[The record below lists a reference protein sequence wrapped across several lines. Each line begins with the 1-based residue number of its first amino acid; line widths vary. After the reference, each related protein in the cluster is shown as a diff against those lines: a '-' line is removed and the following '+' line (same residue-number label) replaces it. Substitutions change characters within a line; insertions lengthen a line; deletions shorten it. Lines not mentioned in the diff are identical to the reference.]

1 MKWYFN
7 FRDQGGEIWKITN
20 ELDESTPYIEVEAG
34 LYKEFSTE
42 QKRMQD
48 YIIVPT
54 GKEDLKYD
62 LQLKHQDLLTFD
74 VDTSVHQIQKVKSVD
89 TNNAFIIEQDIKN
102 GVWIVSMSDQLRSLL
117 TRTAYYKDKTQL
129 IYVTDQDDPNIL
141 LDTIEV
147 KLYNILFSESFTM
160 PDQLTKVA
168 QNLNVSLYCGKTFEN
183 YYHLVKDYEN

>member
-7 FRDQGGEIWKITN
+7 FKDPGGEIWKITN
-20 ELDESTPYIEVEAG
+20 ELDVSSPYIEVEAE

-74 VDTSVHQIQKVKSVD
+74 VDKSVHQIQKIKSVD
-89 TNNAFIIEQDIKN
+89 TNNAFVIEQDIDN
-102 GVWIVSMSDQLRSLL
+102 GVWIVSMTDQLRSLL

-147 KLYNILFSESFTM
+147 KLYNVLFSESFTM
-160 PDQLTKVA
+160 SNQLDKVA
-168 QNLNVSLYCGKTFEN
+168 KNSKVSLYCGKTFEN
-183 YYHLVKDYEN
+183 YYHLVKNYEN

>member
-7 FRDQGGEIWKITN
+7 FRDPGGEIWKITN

-102 GVWIVSMSDQLRSLL
+102 STWIISMSDQLRSLL

>member
-7 FRDQGGEIWKITN
+7 FKDPGGEIWKITN
-20 ELDESTPYIEVEAG
+20 ELDESTPYIEVEPE
-34 LYKEFSTE
+34 LYKEFSTD

-54 GKEDLKYD
+54 GKADLKYE

-74 VDTSVHQIQKVKSVD
+74 VDISVHQIQKVNTID
-89 TNNAFIIEQDIKN
+89 TNNAFVIEQDIKN
-102 GVWIVSMSDQLRSLL
+102 GVWSISMSEQLRMLL
-117 TRTAYYKDKTQL
+117 TQTAYYKDKSQL

-147 KLYNILFSESFTM
+147 KLYNILFSESFVL
-160 PDQLTKVA
+160 PDQLVKVA
-168 QNLNVSLYCGKTFEN
+168 QNLNVSLYCGKIFEN
-183 YYHLVKDYEN
+183 YYHMVKNYEN

>member
-7 FRDQGGEIWKITN
+7 FRDSGGEIWKITN

-62 LQLKHQDLLTFD
+62 LQLKHQDLLTFN

-102 GVWIVSMSDQLRSLL
+102 GVWIVSMSNQLRSLL

-183 YYHLVKDYEN
+183 YYHLVKNYEN

>member
-7 FRDQGGEIWKITN
+7 FKDPGGEIWKITN
-20 ELDESTPYIEVEAG
+20 ELDESTPYIEVEPE

-54 GKEDLKYD
+54 GKADLKYE

-74 VDTSVHQIQKVKSVD
+74 VDISVHQIQKVNTID
-89 TNNAFIIEQDIKN
+89 TNNAFIIKQDIKQ
-102 GVWIVSMSDQLRSLL
+102 GTWTISMSEQLRTLL
-117 TRTAYYKDKTQL
+117 TQTAYYKDKTQL

-141 LDTIEV
+141 LDTIEI
-147 KLYNILFSESFTM
+147 KLYNILFSESFVL
-160 PDQLTKVA
+160 PDQLVKVA
-168 QNLNVSLYCGKTFEN
+168 QNLNVSLYCGKIFEN
-183 YYHLVKDYEN
+183 YYHMVKNYEN

>member
-7 FRDQGGEIWKITN
+7 FRDSGGEIWKITN

-62 LQLKHQDLLTFD
+62 LQLKHQDLLTFN

-89 TNNAFIIEQDIKN
+89 TNNAFIIEQDVKN
-102 GVWIVSMSDQLRSLL
+102 GVWIVSMSNQLRSLL

-183 YYHLVKDYEN
+183 YYHLVKNYEN

>member
-7 FRDQGGEIWKITN
+7 FKDPGGEIWKITN
-20 ELDESTPYIEVEAG
+20 ELDESTPYIEVEPE
-34 LYKEFSTE
+34 LYKEFSTD

-54 GKEDLKYD
+54 GKADLKYE

-74 VDTSVHQIQKVKSVD
+74 VDISVHQIQKVNTID
-89 TNNAFIIEQDIKN
+89 TNNAFIIEQDVKQGTWTI
-102 GVWIVSMSDQLRSLL
+102 SMSEQLRMLL
-117 TRTAYYKDKTQL
+117 TQTAYYKDKSQL

-147 KLYNILFSESFTM
+147 KLYNILFSESFVL
-160 PDQLTKVA
+160 PDQLVKVA
-168 QNLNVSLYCGKTFEN
+168 QNLNVSLYCGKIFEN
-183 YYHLVKDYEN
+183 YYHMVKNYEN

>member
-7 FRDQGGEIWKITN
+7 FRDPGGEIWKITN

-74 VDTSVHQIQKVKSVD
+74 VDTSVHQIQKVKLVN

-102 GVWIVSMSDQLRSLL
+102 GTWIVSMSNQLRSLL

-183 YYHLVKDYEN
+183 YYHLVKNYEN

>member
-7 FRDQGGEIWKITN
+7 FKDPGGEIWKITN
-20 ELDESTPYIEVEAG
+20 ECDESTPYIEVEPE
-34 LYKEFSTE
+34 LYKEFSTD

-54 GKEDLKYD
+54 GKADLKYE

-74 VDTSVHQIQKVKSVD
+74 VDISVHQIQKVDTID
-89 TNNAFIIEQDIKN
+89 TNNAFVIEQDVKH
-102 GVWIVSMSDQLRSLL
+102 GVWTISMSEQLRTLL
-117 TRTAYYKDKTQL
+117 TQTAYYKDKSQL

-147 KLYNILFSESFTM
+147 KLYNILFSESFVL
-160 PDQLTKVA
+160 PDQLVKVA
-168 QNLNVSLYCGKTFEN
+168 QNLNVSLYCGKIFEN
-183 YYHLVKDYEN
+183 YYHMVKNYEN

>member
-7 FRDQGGEIWKITN
+7 FKDPSGEIWKITN
-20 ELDESTPYIEVEAG
+20 ELDSTTPYIEVEAE

-74 VDTSVHQIQKVKSVD
+74 VDKSVHQIQKIKSVD
-89 TNNAFIIEQDIKN
+89 TNNAFIIEQDIDN
-102 GVWIVSMSDQLRSLL
+102 GVWVVSMTDQLRSLL

-141 LDTIEV
+141 LDTLEV
-147 KLYNILFSESFTM
+147 KLYNVLFSESFTM
-160 PDQLTKVA
+160 SNQLDKVA
-168 QNLNVSLYCGKTFEN
+168 KNSKVSLYCGKTFEN
-183 YYHLVKDYEN
+183 YYHLVKNYEN

>member
-1 MKWYFN
+1 
-7 FRDQGGEIWKITN
+7 
-20 ELDESTPYIEVEAG
+20 
-34 LYKEFSTE
+34 
-42 QKRMQD
+42 MQD

-102 GVWIVSMSDQLRSLL
+102 GTWIVSMSNQLRSLL

-183 YYHLVKDYEN
+183 YYHLVKNYEN

>member
-7 FRDQGGEIWKITN
+7 FRDSGGEIWKITN

-62 LQLKHQDLLTFD
+62 LQLKHQDLLTFN
-74 VDTSVHQIQKVKSVD
+74 VDTSVHQIQKVKSVN

-102 GVWIVSMSDQLRSLL
+102 GVWIVSMSNQLRSLL

-160 PDQLTKVA
+160 LDQLTKVA

>member
-7 FRDQGGEIWKITN
+7 FRDSGGEIWKITN

-74 VDTSVHQIQKVKSVD
+74 VDTSVHQIQKVKLVN

-102 GVWIVSMSDQLRSLL
+102 GTWIVSMSNQLRSLL

-183 YYHLVKDYEN
+183 YYHLVKNYEN

>member
-7 FRDQGGEIWKITN
+7 FRDLGGEIWKITN

-62 LQLKHQDLLTFD
+62 LQLKHQDLLTFN

-102 GVWIVSMSDQLRSLL
+102 GVWIVSMSNQLRSLL

-183 YYHLVKDYEN
+183 YYHLVKNYEN

>member
-7 FRDQGGEIWKITN
+7 FRDPGGEIWKITN

-102 GVWIVSMSDQLRSLL
+102 GTWIISMSDQLRSLL

>member
-7 FRDQGGEIWKITN
+7 FRDSGGEIWKITN

-62 LQLKHQDLLTFD
+62 LQLKHQDLLTFN
-74 VDTSVHQIQKVKSVD
+74 VDTSVHQIQKVKSVN

-102 GVWIVSMSDQLRSLL
+102 GVWIVSMSNQLRSLL

-160 PDQLTKVA
+160 LDQLTKVA

-183 YYHLVKDYEN
+183 YYHLVKNYEN

>member
-7 FRDQGGEIWKITN
+7 FKDPGGEIWKITN
-20 ELDESTPYIEVEAG
+20 ELDESTPYIEVESA

-42 QKRMQD
+42 QKRIQD

-74 VDTSVHQIQKVKSVD
+74 VDISVHQIQKVSSVD
-89 TNNAFIIEQDIKN
+89 TNNAFIIEQDVKN
-102 GVWIVSMSDQLRSLL
+102 GAWIVSMSNQLRSLL

-141 LDTIEV
+141 LDTIEI
-147 KLYNILFSESFTM
+147 KLYNVLFSESFTM
-160 PDQLTKVA
+160 PDQLIKVA
-168 QNLNVSLYCGKTFEN
+168 QNTNVSLYCGKTFEN
-183 YYHLVKDYEN
+183 YYHLVKNYEN

>member
-7 FRDQGGEIWKITN
+7 FRDPGGEIWKITN
-20 ELDESTPYIEVEAG
+20 ELDESTPYIEVEPG

-102 GVWIVSMSDQLRSLL
+102 GIWIVRMSDQLRSLL

-183 YYHLVKDYEN
+183 YYHVVKDYEN

>member
-7 FRDQGGEIWKITN
+7 FRDLGGEIWKITN

-62 LQLKHQDLLTFD
+62 LQLKHQDLLTFN
-74 VDTSVHQIQKVKSVD
+74 VDTSVHQIQKIKSVD
-89 TNNAFIIEQDIKN
+89 TNNAFIIEQDVKN
-102 GVWIVSMSDQLRSLL
+102 GVWIVSMSNQLRSLL

-183 YYHLVKDYEN
+183 YYHLVKNYEN

>member
-7 FRDQGGEIWKITN
+7 FRDPGGEIWKITN